1 MTMKKQWNK
10 LKNSIKMILANK
22 KTLAVGLVLGF
33 IVGTAVTW

>member
-10 LKNSIKMILANK
+10 LKNSIKND
-22 KTLAVGLVLGF
+22 TSQQENTGSGSCSRF